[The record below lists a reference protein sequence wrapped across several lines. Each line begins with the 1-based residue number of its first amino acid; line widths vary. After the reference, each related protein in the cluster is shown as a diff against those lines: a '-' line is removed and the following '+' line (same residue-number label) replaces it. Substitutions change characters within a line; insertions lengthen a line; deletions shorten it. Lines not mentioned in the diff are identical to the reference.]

1 MTRKRLNKGHNYNGT
16 TTTKKEKNII
26 SLPPRE
32 KGEEIISGEA
42 HDIASEDKKKD
53 STDSPTSSVT
63 LDNGQIREYN
73 KFVQEAQDWYF
84 NAFKKDP
91 KDRTIFERYS
101 VKLIENEIALRIDG
115 QYRIYLLTKNTTNYH
130 ETKT

>member
-1 MTRKRLNKGHNYNGT
+1 MTRKKVTTNKGHNYNST
-16 TTTKKEKNII
+16 T
-26 SLPPRE
+26 SLNTEQSEIADKPQKRE
-32 KGEEIISGEA
+32 GNKQ
-42 HDIASEDKKKD
+42 DKKKVA
-53 STDSPTSSVT
+53 STDSPSSSVT
-63 LDNGQIREYN
+63 LDNGQIAEYN

-84 NAFKKDP
+84 EAFKKDP